1 MPCAIHSSTSF
12 VLQAAVSQI
21 LVIQTVLQS
30 LYPVYSILQNM
41 VSSLCDYGRKFPT
54 DNITELSIAP
64 EKNTRLVPPHERANL
79 TARGIDLDNFVP
91 LPKDEMLA
99 RLD

>member
-1 MPCAIHSSTSF
+1 MRCAIHSLTSF
-12 VLQAAVSQI
+12 VLQDAVSQI
-21 LVIQTVLQS
+21 LVIQMVLQS
-30 LYPVYSILQNM
+30 LYPVFSILPNT
-41 VSSLCDYGRKFPT
+41 VSSLCDYGRKYPT
-54 DNITELSIAP
+54 DSVTELSIAP